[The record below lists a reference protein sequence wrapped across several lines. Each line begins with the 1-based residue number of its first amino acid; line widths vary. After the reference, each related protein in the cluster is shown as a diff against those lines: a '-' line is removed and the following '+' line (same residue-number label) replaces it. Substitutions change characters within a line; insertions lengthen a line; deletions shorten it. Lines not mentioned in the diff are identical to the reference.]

1 MKKYDLAV
9 IGGGFAGVA
18 AALAAARAGAKVLI
32 VEKSNCLGGA
42 AVNCLVNPFMPYWTE
57 MDGKRVDL
65 SAGIFKEIHDRLEH
79 HNAMSKE
86 SFLEEELKYIL
97 NEMVAEANIDLLFH
111 AYIFKVEKCD
121 EHIASIVV
129 ATKSGEMHVEA
140 NYFIDAT
147 GDAQLAYLAGC
158 PTVLGRES
166 DHLCQPMTLCFRLGN
181 VDVEKFYESRERLKI
196 AHAQSLAAG
205 ELINPRENILVFKT
219 PIHNVLHFNTTRVVR
234 KNPTSPEEVTEAEV
248 LARQQV
254 YEIYEFMKKHADGL
268 ENSFLMMTA
277 AEIGVRESRMIVGD
291 YVLTEQDC
299 RNCVK
304 FDDGIAA
311 CNYDIDI
318 HNPEGTGTSHYYFP
332 AGEYYTIPYRS
343 LIPKSAENLLVAG
356 RCISSDHGAQASY
369 RIMPVVCCIG
379 EAAGSAVGLAVK
391 QNCTVRE
398 IDVKELQNE
407 LKSNRA
413 YIGV

>member
-1 MKKYDLAV
+1 MKKYELVV

-18 AALAAARAGAKVLI
+18 AALAAARSGVKVLI

-42 AVNCLVNPFMPYWTE
+42 AVNCLVNPFMPYWTH
-57 MDGKRVDL
+57 MNGKRVDL
-65 SAGIFKEIHDRLEH
+65 SAGIFKEIHDRLERR
-79 HNAMSKE
+79 NAMRNE

-97 NEMVAEANIDLLFH
+97 NEMVIDAHIDLLFH
-111 AYIFKVEKCD
+111 AYIFKAEKHD
-121 EHIASIVV
+121 EHITSISV
-129 ATKSGEMHVEA
+129 ATKCGELQIEA

-147 GDAQLAYLAGC
+147 GDAQLAYLAKC
-158 PTVLGRES
+158 PTILGREP
-166 DHLCQPMTLCFRLGN
+166 DHMCQPMTLCFRVGN
-181 VDVEKFYESRERLKI
+181 VDVEKFYASRERLNI
-196 AHAQSLAAG
+196 AHKQSLEAG
-205 ELINPRENILVFKT
+205 ELINPRENILVFRT

-234 KNPTSPEEVTEAEV
+234 KNPTSDEEVTEAEV
-248 LARQQV
+248 LARKQV
-254 YEIYEFMKKHADGL
+254 YEIYNFMKEHADGL

-291 YVLTEQDC
+291 YVLTEEDC

-304 FDDGIAA
+304 FDDAIAA

-343 LIPKSAENLLVAG
+343 LIPKGVSNVLVAG

-407 LKSNRA
+407 LKRN
-413 YIGV
+413 YFVL